1 MINIALFGVPG
12 AGKGTQS
19 KLLSEKLGLI
29 HISTGEI
36 IRREIQSGTDCGKK
50 AKEIIT
56 RGELLADD
64 IIFKMFEKELQ
75 RLMNPAGFLFD
86 GFPRTVKQAKL
97 FNDLLST
104 LNLKLDAL
112 MELLISEEESLK
124 RLMKRAEIE
133 GRLDDNPEV
142 IRERFRQYKSK
153 TAPIADYYKKKNLY
167 IRIDGLRSIE
177 EINQEIVENINKFL
191 KN

>member
-19 KLLSEKLGLI
+19 KLLSEKLGLV

-36 IRREIQSGTDCGKK
+36 IRREIQSGSDCGNK
-50 AKEIIT
+50 AQKIIG

-64 IIFKMFEKELQ
+64 IIFKMFEKELK

-86 GFPRTVKQAKL
+86 GFPRTVNQAEFL
-97 FNDLLST
+97 NELLST

-112 MELLISEEESLK
+112 MELFITEEESLK
-124 RLMKRAEIE
+124 RLMKRAKIE
-133 GRLDDNPEV
+133 DRLDDDPEA
-142 IRERFRQYKSK
+142 IRERFRQYELK
-153 TAPIADYYKKKNLY
+153 TAPIADYYKKKDLY
-167 IRIDGLRSIE
+167 IRIDGFRDIH
-177 EINQEIVENINKFL
+177 EINNDIIEHIKSF
-191 KN
+191 

>member
-19 KLLSEKLGLI
+19 KLLSKKLGLV

-36 IRREIQSGTDCGKK
+36 IRREIQAETDCGKK
-50 AKEIIT
+50 AQEIIA

-86 GFPRTVKQAKL
+86 GFPRTVEQAEFL
-97 FNDLLST
+97 SDLLSK

-124 RLMKRAEIE
+124 RLMKRAKIE
-133 GRLDDNPEV
+133 NRLDDDPEA
-142 IRERFRQYKSK
+142 IRERFRQYELK
-153 TAPIADYYKKKNLY
+153 TAPIANYYKKKNIY
-167 IRIDGLRSIE
+167 IVIDGFRSID

>member
-36 IRREIQSGTDCGKK
+36 IRREIEAGTDCGKK
-50 AKEIIT
+50 AEEIIA
-56 RGELLADD
+56 RGELLADE
-64 IIFKMFEKELQ
+64 IIFNMFENELK

-86 GFPRTVKQAKL
+86 GFPRTVKQAE
-97 FNDLLST
+97 LLNEHLSM
-104 LNLKLDAL
+104 LNLKLNTL
-112 MELLISEEESLK
+112 IELLISEEESLR

-133 GRLDDNPEV
+133 GRIDDDPEV

-167 IRIDGLRSIE
+167 IGIDGLRSIE
-177 EINQEIVENINKFL
+177 DINQEIIENINKFL

>member
-19 KLLSEKLGLI
+19 KLLSEKLGLV

-36 IRREIQSGTDCGKK
+36 IRREIEAGTDCGKK
-50 AKEIIT
+50 AQGIIA

-86 GFPRTVKQAKL
+86 GFPRTVKQAEL
-97 FNDLLST
+97 LHDLLSK

-112 MELLISEEESLK
+112 MELLLSEEESLK
-124 RLMKRAEIE
+124 RLTKRSKIE
-133 GRLDDNPEV
+133 GRLDDDPEA
-142 IRERFRQYKSK
+142 IRERFRQYGLK
-153 TAPIADYYKKKNLY
+153 TAPIADYYKKKNIY
-167 IRIDGLRSIE
+167 IGINGLRNID
-177 EINQEIVENINKFL
+177 EINQEIVSHIDSF
-191 KN
+191 